1 VRFATAWG
9 SRALQACLAKEDI
22 RMAQSGTKSS
32 PSRINGPI
40 IINEL
45 IRNMELG
52 RLELGYSILLP
63 CIFSVYL
70 HPDDYERLK
79 GVHDIIREDARRAL
93 NSLMAQWNANKG
105 GLLRRSPKPKTC
117 RIAQSDWAI
126 DFFADGEASV
136 PPGDV
141 EIHSALNDISPPGYR
156 GAKTTLLDRAPSVTS
171 ARVARDR
178 QSTRRQADTVFA
190 EIRYQDDSGPQT
202 FYVTQN
208 EVSIGRGGE
217 DLWVDLAL
225 FTTEEISREHV
236 RLRRDASTGA
246 FAIIDKSRN
255 GTWLNGRRLR
265 RDQEVRLPER
275 AEIGLADV
283 LKLSFEARHA

>member
-1 VRFATAWG
+1 
-9 SRALQACLAKEDI
+9 
-22 RMAQSGTKSS
+22 
-32 PSRINGPI
+32 
-40 IINEL
+40 
-45 IRNMELG
+45 MELG

-70 HPDDYERLK
+70 HPDDFERLK
-79 GVHDIIREDARRAL
+79 GVQDIIREDAKRAL
-93 NSLMAQWNANKG
+93 NALMAQWNGKS
-105 GLLRRSPKPKTC
+105 GLLRRNASQKTC

-141 EIHSALNDISPPGYR
+141 EIHSELNDISPPGYR
-156 GAKTTLLDRAPSVTS
+156 GAKTTLLDRNPSVTS
-171 ARVARDR
+171 ACVARDR
-178 QSTRRQADTVFA
+178 ESTRRTPDKVFG

-202 FYVTQN
+202 YLITQN

-225 FTTEEISREHV
+225 YTTEEISREHV
-236 RLRRDASTGA
+236 QLRRDAATGA

-265 RDQEVRLPER
+265 RDQEVRLPEK

-283 LKLSFEARHA
+283 LKLWFEAHHA